1 MNNKK
6 NYFFTLFSG
15 FGVQIAATI
24 IVLFLIPISLNYWGP
39 ERYGALAILTS
50 LMVYL
55 GVSNLGVTSAAS
67 VLIAKNNNVKCKL
80 DILKRAFFLL
90 IFSAIGFSFVFFLI
104 NCFFKNWVYL
114 FGKIPPAITE
124 ELSLAL
130 LMLFITFLINMPFA
144 IMQAV
149 FQGYQKLYLERFF
162 ALLDTMFLFIA
173 LILTIFFK
181 QNLVFFVLIRGL
193 FLILNN
199 FFRFL
204 FFYITL
210 YKKDLSSEY
219 HEIYNYLD
227 VKYRTIFITGIRFL
241 SVGIAA
247 LIVWNT
253 DNLVISHF
261 LGLEYVTPYS
271 ITFKAFG
278 FAFTF
283 ISAINISIF
292 PLMAKAMGSHDWD
305 WINATYKKLIVT
317 ISVMGGAAWL
327 GTVLFLRE
335 LLHLWVGTSGDAG
348 LVVIVALG
356 GYTYLLGL
364 INLNNGLINTFN
376 FLKNTIWISWLEAII
391 NISVSI
397 YLLQFLGLGGVAL
410 GTFCGGILGAIFLY
424 PFILMKKSQY
434 KIKYDFMFIIKHIG
448 FIILPLLIVSVLNT
462 VFVSNLVFKI
472 LIGII
477 ILSVYGLASWQLAS
491 KEVKEFWLMILFKFL
506 KKVPKPLGLKSL

>member
-15 FGVQIAATI
+15 FGVQIVATI
-24 IVLFLIPISLNYWGP
+24 IVLFLVPISLNYWGP

-55 GVSNLGVTSAAS
+55 GISNLGVTSAAS
-67 VLIAKNNNVKCKL
+67 VLIAKNNNVRCKL

-90 IFSAIGFSFVFFLI
+90 IFSAFGFSFIFFLI
-104 NCFFKNWVYL
+104 NYFFKNWVYL
-114 FGKIPPAITE
+114 FGKIPPALTE
-124 ELSLAL
+124 EVSLAL
-130 LMLFITFLINMPFA
+130 LMLFITFLINMPFT

-162 ALLDTMFLFIA
+162 ALVDTILLFVA

-181 QNLVFFVLIRGL
+181 QNLVFFVLLRGL
-193 FLILNN
+193 FLIVNN
-199 FFRFL
+199 FFRLL
-204 FFYITL
+204 FFYFTL
-210 YKKDLSSEY
+210 YKKDLSLEY
-219 HEIYNYLD
+219 QEPYNALD
-227 VKYRTIFITGIRFL
+227 VKYRTIFITGVRLL

-253 DNLVISHF
+253 DNLIISHF

-271 ITFKAFG
+271 ITFKAIG

-292 PLMAKAMGSHDWD
+292 PLMGKAMGSHDWD
-305 WINATYKKLIVT
+305 WINATYKKLLVT
-317 ISVMGGAAWL
+317 VSVVGGAAWISSF
-327 GTVLFLRE
+327 LFLKDII
-335 LLHLWVGTSGDAG
+335 HLWVGPSGDAG
-348 LVVIVALG
+348 LLAIFALG
-356 GYTYLLGL
+356 GYVYLLGM
-364 INLNNGLINTFN
+364 INLNNGLILSFN
-376 FLKNTIWISWLEAII
+376 FLKNTVWISWLEAII

-424 PFILMKKSQY
+424 PFILMKKSKY
-434 KIKYDFMFIIKHIG
+434 RIKYDFMFIIKHIG
-448 FIILPLLIVSVLNT
+448 FIILPLLILSVLNN
-462 VFVSNLVFKI
+462 VFVANLGFKI
-472 LIGII
+472 LIGIL
-477 ILSVYGLASWQLAS
+477 ILSVYSLASWRLAP
-491 KEVKEFWLMILFKFL
+491 KDVKEFWRMILFKFL